1 MKKVLICSPSHAIYG
16 GVESIVADLCRHL
29 PALGWDAVLGL
40 GKGGRFNDVER
51 YREAYPDLPVVELD
65 GARGTRQARREGLLK
80 AIRAVNPD
88 VVLVARVFDAYQVV
102 SALKRKRGA
111 PRLAVTIQAYEPH
124 YLFDA
129 RLYQRHIDLCV
140 TSGEMLRRASV
151 EWAGVPS
158 ECVVSVPG
166 GVRPP
171 EIPVSPRNRSDVLRL
186 GYVGRLDPGQKRI
199 GDLVALVE
207 ILERCSLRYRMEI
220 VGTGPAEVEMQRRL
234 APLVGAGRVSFHG
247 WLTGHALYHKIY
259 PALDC
264 LVHFAHTEGVT
275 IAPREAMAH
284 GVVPIVSRFVGL
296 AVEGQFVH
304 QVNALTFPVG
314 DVEAAAACVRRLFEE
329 PGLLLRLS
337 ENAMQSQRGRYS
349 FDGATRAW
357 AEAFDRCLAQPARTG
372 DLPRVPFLPD
382 GRLTRSGVPPWL
394 AQRVRDLLGRRHD
407 HTDPGSEWP
416 TGSGLMT
423 PEAADSIR
431 RFGESL
437 EAARAESTI
446 LG

>member
-1 MKKVLICSPSHAIYG
+1 
-16 GVESIVADLCRHL
+16 
-29 PALGWDAVLGL
+29 
-40 GKGGRFNDVER
+40 
-51 YREAYPDLPVVELD
+51 
-65 GARGTRQARREGLLK
+65 
-80 AIRAVNPD
+80 
-88 VVLVARVFDAYQVV
+88 
-102 SALKRKRGA
+102 
-111 PRLAVTIQAYEPH
+111 
-124 YLFDA
+124 
-129 RLYQRHIDLCV
+129 
-140 TSGEMLRRASV
+140 
-151 EWAGVPS
+151 
-158 ECVVSVPG
+158 
-166 GVRPP
+166 
-171 EIPVSPRNRSDVLRL
+171 
-186 GYVGRLDPGQKRI
+186 
-199 GDLVALVE
+199 
-207 ILERCSLRYRMEI
+207 
-220 VGTGPAEVEMQRRL
+220 
-234 APLVGAGRVSFHG
+234 
-247 WLTGHALYHKIY
+247 
-259 PALDC
+259 
-264 LVHFAHTEGVT
+264 
-275 IAPREAMAH
+275 MAH

-431 RFGESL
+431 RFGESI

>member
-1 MKKVLICSPSHAIYG
+1 MNKLLICSPSLAIYG

-29 PALGWDAVLGL
+29 PAFGWGVVLGL

-51 YREAYPDLPVVELD
+51 YREVYPDLPMVEIE
-65 GARGTRQARREGLLK
+65 GARGTRQGRLEGLLK

-88 VVLVARVFDAYQVV
+88 VVLIARVFDAYQVV
-102 SALKRKRGA
+102 SALKRKRGV
-111 PRLAVTIQAYEPH
+111 PRLAVTIQAYEPQ

-151 EWAGVPS
+151 EWAGLP
-158 ECVVSVPG
+158 EERVVSVPG
-166 GVRPP
+166 GVRAP
-171 EIPVSPRNRSDVLRL
+171 EAPVSPRESGDVLRL

-199 GDLVALVE
+199 GDLVALLE
-207 ILERCSLRYRMEI
+207 IFERWSLRYRMEI
-220 VGTGPAEVEMQRRL
+220 VGTGPAEAELQAQLARLVE
-234 APLVGAGRVSFHG
+234 AGRVSFHG
-247 WLTGHALYHKIY
+247 WLAGRILYQKIY
-259 PALDC
+259 PELDC

-284 GVVPIVSRFVGL
+284 GVVPVVSRFIGL

-304 QVNALTFPVG
+304 ELNALTFPVG
-314 DVEAAAACVRRLFEE
+314 NVEAAAACVRRLVEE
-329 PGLLLRLS
+329 PGLLGRLS

-349 FDGATRAW
+349 SEGATRAW
-357 AEAFDRCLAQPARTG
+357 AEAFDRCLGQPVRTG
-372 DLPRVPFLPD
+372 DLPPVPFQPD
-382 GRLTRSGVPPWL
+382 GRLTRAGIPPWL
-394 AQRVRDLLGRRHD
+394 AQRLRDLLGRRHD

-423 PEAADSIR
+423 REAADSIR
-431 RFGESL
+431 RFGECL
-437 EAARAESTI
+437 EATCAGPTI